1 MAQLLITGAHGLR
14 DLIDARATV
23 QVAAQAQLI
32 DEELTDV
39 LAAIPVAA
47 VPDLGALTATA
58 IAAAV
63 PSAAPAGGTGA
74 TEGAYDTAVNRDAMI
89 TTVNGLRTHAIE
101 MDLDYEAILVD
112 VAAIRTKLNALL
124 AALRTAGIVTP

>member
-1 MAQLLITGAHGLR
+1 MTYLNPNAGLARETAASGELAALGAA
-14 DLIDARATV
+14 IPT
-23 QVAAQAQLI
+23 AAQA
-32 DEELTDV
+32 DT
-39 LAAIPVAA
+39 AAA
-47 VPDLGALTATA
+47 TATA
-58 IAAAV
+58 IASAV

-112 VAAIRTKLNALL
+112 VAALRTTVNGLL
-124 AALRTAGIVTP
+124 AKLRTAGIVTP